1 MDWDKYAHQ
10 YKVLK
15 ERVVHYAD
23 AAEIGRRL
31 FILPGEVNLVAV
43 INATSSIRC
52 IAVPPNSVS

>member
-15 ERVVHYAD
+15 EPEVHYVD

-31 FILPGEVNLVAV
+31 FILPGEVSL
-43 INATSSIRC
+43 SSEGLKGLSFPIR
-52 IAVPPNSVS
+52 